1 SEMTIN
7 VPFGD
12 GEYKEYPIPEQFKT
26 HLQGGKHLVTVPN
39 ESSGV

>member
-1 SEMTIN
+1 MTIN

-26 HLQGGKHLVTVPN
+26 YLQKGKQLITVPN
-39 ESSGV
+39 ESAGV